1 MERRIVIPEGM
12 LKAAW
17 SVVGSNDDEAL
28 CSLILEAALR
38 WLSENPQFPTPEQ
51 ACSIAR
57 YGLEFSRAQRFEDNS
72 AASVQAML
80 LEWQRCMFL
89 APAPEIPEEVKDLW
103 EQAPMGGSAQDAILE
118 AFRRGTMRG
127 VDPSMLKPGCLLP
140 GQYAIGNIKAPK

>member
-80 LEWQRCMFL
+80 LEWQRRMFL
-89 APAPEIPEEVKDLW
+89 APEPEIPEEVNDLIPPGHM
-103 EQAPMGGSAQDAILE
+103 ACGKGLDDLLTE
-118 AFRRGTMRG
+118 AYRRGLR
-127 VDPSMLKPGCLLP
+127 K
-140 GQYAIGNIKAPK
+140 K